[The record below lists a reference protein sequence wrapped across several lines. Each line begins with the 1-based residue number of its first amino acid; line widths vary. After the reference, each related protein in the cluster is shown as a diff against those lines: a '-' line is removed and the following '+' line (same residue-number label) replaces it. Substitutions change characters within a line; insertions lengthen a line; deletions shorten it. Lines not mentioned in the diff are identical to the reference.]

1 MRSLTAEEK
10 EELKKEKFGFTG
22 ERLSLNFQN
31 IEVRAV
37 LQLIADFTGLNMVAS
52 DTVGG
57 NVTLRLKNVPWDQAM
72 DIILK
77 TKGLAMR
84 QDGNVILVAPSEEI
98 AAREKLELEARSRSR
113 SWRRC
118 ARSSSRSTTRRRTP
132 SPRCSRPRATRC

>member
-1 MRSLTAEEK
+1 MKPLTPRGGAGGAQRD
-10 EELKKEKFGFTG
+10 KFGYTG

-37 LQLIADFTGLNMVAS
+37 LQLIADFTGLNLVAS

-113 SWRRC
+113 SSRRC
-118 ARSSSRSTTRRRTP
+118 ARSSSR
-132 SPRCSRPRATRC
+132 